1 VAIKEARALGMPL
14 YLVGGAVRDLLLDEG
29 SVDLDLVAEGDVSEI
44 ANRVAKVLHSRV
56 VQHSRFL
63 TAAVI
68 GADFR
73 VDMATA
79 RREGYPRPGSLPVV
93 SPATIS
99 EDLSRR
105 DFSINAMALP
115 LAPRA
120 ASVIDPFGGREDLAQ
135 GEVRVLHEHSF
146 QDDPT
151 RSLRAARYAGRY
163 SFRLERQTARWL
175 RRDLSATET
184 VSGPRLRREIELI
197 SAEHSVDRIVRLAGR
212 IGIWEAID
220 PALLVPRARTLR
232 RLNGLQRAR
241 RDAVLLSVLLMDASP
256 RARTRCCE
264 RLALT
269 RRQREVVEGF
279 ATLWRNRAKLSRP
292 SLRPSRVVALLQTAN
307 PDAVEALVAVEGGTL
322 AGRRARRYLD
332 EWRHIRPLVG
342 GGELLT
348 LGLRP
353 GPAVG
358 RALAAVRSARL
369 DGNVR
374 TKSEEVALALKT
386 ASTRR

>member
-1 VAIKEARALGMPL
+1 MLG
-14 YLVGGAVRDLLLDEG
+14 EG
-29 SVDLDLVAEGDVSEI
+29 SVDLDLAAEGDVSEL
-44 ANRVAKVLHSRV
+44 ASRVAKVLHCRV
-56 VQHSRFL
+56 VHHSRFL

-68 GADFR
+68 GPDTR
-73 VDMATA
+73 VDFATA
-79 RREGYPRPGSLPVV
+79 RQERYPRAGSLPVV

-120 ASVIDPFGGREDLAQ
+120 APVIDPFGGGDDLAQ
-135 GEVRVLHEHSF
+135 REVRVLHERSF

-151 RSLRAARYAGRY
+151 RSLRAARYAGRF
-163 SFRLERQTARWL
+163 SFRLERRTARFL
-175 RRDLSATET
+175 RRDLPAFDT

-197 SAEHSVDRIVRLAGR
+197 SAESRVDRIVRLAGR
-212 IGIWEAID
+212 LGVWEAID
-220 PALLVPRARTLR
+220 PALLVPPRNTLR
-232 RLNGLQRAR
+232 RLSSLEPAR
-241 RDAVLLSVLLMDASP
+241 RDTVLLSVLLMYASP
-256 RARTRCCE
+256 RARMRCSE

-279 ATLWRNRAKLSRP
+279 ATLWRSRAGLSRP
-292 SLRPSRVVALLQTAN
+292 SLRPSHVVELLQTAN
-307 PDAVEALVAVEGGTL
+307 QDAVEAVTVVGGATL

-332 EWRHIRPLVG
+332 EWRHVRPQVR

-348 LGLRP
+348 LGLKP

-358 RALAAVRSARL
+358 QALAAVRRARL
-369 DGNVR
+369 DGSVR
-374 TKSEEVALALKT
+374 TKSQEVALALKT
-386 ASTRR
+386 AARHR